1 MLQSCRLFQLRI
13 DLRSKLQFLGLKL
26 YCATRISRSFYKIL
40 DVAGRRVGA
49 GPEVVAATAAEAAR
63 VQQQQL
69 VEITQSFADEWNLK
83 GKIYYKYIGKITNNC
98 TSSTLTNV
106 TLVVHNLQGATS
118 VWGLEK
124 LPGNPKGN
132 IYTLPQSMPSLKPK
146 QSIKFAYVNLAR
158 HGQAKFF
165 LLSYKLQQSA

>member
-1 MLQSCRLFQLRI
+1 MPHPSRDRLIRF
-13 DLRSKLQFLGLKL
+13 
-26 YCATRISRSFYKIL
+26 L

-49 GPEVVAATAAEAAR
+49 GPEVVAATAAAAAKAAR
-63 VQQQQL
+63 VQQQQP
-69 VEITQSFADEWNLK
+69 VEITRSFADEWNVK

-132 IYTLPQSMPSLKPK
+132 IYTLPDWMPSLKPK

>member
-1 MLQSCRLFQLRI
+1 MPHPSRDRLI
-13 DLRSKLQFLGLKL
+13 
-26 YCATRISRSFYKIL
+26 KIL

-49 GPEVVAATAAEAAR
+49 GPEVVAATAAAAEAAR
-63 VQQQQL
+63 VQQQHL

-132 IYTLPQSMPSLKPK
+132 IYTLPQWMPSLKPK

>member
-1 MLQSCRLFQLRI
+1 
-13 DLRSKLQFLGLKL
+13 
-26 YCATRISRSFYKIL
+26 L

-49 GPEVVAATAAEAAR
+49 GPEVVAATAAAAAAKAAR
-63 VQQQQL
+63 VQQQQP
-69 VEITQSFADEWNLK
+69 VEITQSFADEWNVK

-98 TSSTLTNV
+98 TSSTLTKV

-124 LPGNPKGN
+124 LPGNQKGN
-132 IYTLPQSMPSLKPK
+132 IYTLPDWMPSLKPK